1 MNAQTIKAGM
11 LGLAVGDALGV
22 PAEFKSRQELDRE
35 PVQGMRSGGTHSQPA
50 GTWSDDTSMA
60 LCLLESLTGGLNY
73 HDMMTR
79 FLRWAEDGYLT
90 AHGETFDMG
99 MATRKALVKFAQGP
113 PPLACGGKQEFDN
126 GNGSLMRIL
135 PLALYLQAKIGPSF
149 SDKPEAYEII
159 HSASALTH
167 AHPVSLICCGI
178 YCAAADA
185 IIGDGGIP
193 ALHDAVEQAKGFYR
207 ASALAPW
214 LEEFQQ
220 TDVGTLLAA
229 PREMVK
235 SGGYAVHTLEAA
247 LWCLLHTE
255 TYRDC
260 ALAAVNLG
268 DDTDTTAAVAGGLA
282 GLRYGLESIPA
293 PWLEVLAKRDQI
305 EAMCQA
311 FAQSLSAGA

>member
-99 MATRKALVKFAQGP
+99 MATRKALVKFAQGTP
-113 PPLACGGKQEFDN
+113 LLACGGKQEFDN

-193 ALHDAVEQAKGFYR
+193 ALHDAVEQAKEIGR
-207 ASALAPW
+207 AH
-214 LEEFQQ
+214 
-220 TDVGTLLAA
+220 V
-229 PREMVK
+229 
-235 SGGYAVHTLEAA
+235 
-247 LWCLLHTE
+247 
-255 TYRDC
+255 
-260 ALAAVNLG
+260 
-268 DDTDTTAAVAGGLA
+268 
-282 GLRYGLESIPA
+282 
-293 PWLEVLAKRDQI
+293 
-305 EAMCQA
+305 
-311 FAQSLSAGA
+311 